1 MTQNVTLEISPVR
14 HHPSEWK
21 KSFPQIVEKTVEKNT
36 AAPVMY
42 VKKRMVTNEIP

>member
-1 MTQNVTLEISPVR
+1 MSLLKSHRYYMIRSNG
-14 HHPSEWK
+14 K

-42 VKKRMVTNEIP
+42 VKKRMGTNEIP